1 MATTAPERNWSGNYQ
16 YRATTVHHPTSRDE
30 LRRLVAAA
38 PTVHALGS
46 RHSFTAIGDAT
57 ELIALDR
64 IDEQVTID
72 RETRTVTVPA
82 ATTYAAL
89 ADTLNSAG
97 LALANMASLPH
108 ISVGGAI
115 ATATHGSGER
125 LGNLATSVTG
135 LELVTSSGDV
145 VAFQRG
151 DRDFD
156 GLVVG
161 LGALGVVTRVT
172 LAVEPYYE
180 ASQLVY
186 EEMEWDALFEH
197 FDEIEAAGNSVSV
210 FHGFGER
217 TEQVWVKRHAPAEDG
232 PSELFGARAASAHRN
247 PVAGADPVN
256 ATPQLGDVGPWSERL
271 PHFRSGFTPSSGEE
285 IQSEAFVA
293 RRDGTAAMRTLRELA
308 DEIRPL
314 LLVCEL
320 RAIAADSLWLSPEY
334 GRDTIALHFTWRR
347 DQHAVEQAVA
357 KVESALKPLGVRSH
371 WGKVTSLRA
380 ADLASLYERLDDFRR
395 LRDELDPRGAFVN
408 DWLRAHVLGSSS
420 GA

>member
-1 MATTAPERNWSGNYQ
+1 MATTAPERNWSGNYH
-16 YRATTVHHPTSRDE
+16 YRATAVRHPTSRDE
-30 LRRLVAAA
+30 LRRIVAAA
-38 PTVHALGS
+38 SSVHALGS

-64 IDEQVTID
+64 MDDQITID
-72 RETRTVTVPA
+72 REASTVTVPA
-82 ATTYAAL
+82 ATTYAEL

-135 LELVTSSGDV
+135 LELVTSSGEV

-210 FHGFGER
+210 FHRFGER

-232 PSELFGARAASAHRN
+232 PSELFGARAATAQRN
-247 PVAGADPVN
+247 PLAGADPVN
-256 ATPQLGDVGPWSERL
+256 ATPQLGEVGPWSERL

-293 RRDGTAAMRTLRELA
+293 RGDGIAAVRALRELA

-320 RAIAADSLWLSPEY
+320 RAIAADSLWLSPQY

-347 DQHAVEQAVA
+347 DQRAVEQAVA

-380 ADLASLYERLDDFRR
+380 ADLAPLYERLDDFRR
-395 LRDELDPRGAFVN
+395 LRDALDPRGAFAN
-408 DWLRAHVLGSSS
+408 GWLRAHVLG
-420 GA
+420 GP

>member
-1 MATTAPERNWSGNYQ
+1 MATPAPARNWSGNYQ
-16 YRATTVHHPTSRDE
+16 YRAAAVHHPTSRDE
-30 LRRLVAAA
+30 LRRLVVGASS
-38 PTVHALGS
+38 VHALGS
-46 RHSFTAIGDAT
+46 RHSFTAIGDAG

-64 IDEQVTID
+64 LGDQITID
-72 RETRTVTVPA
+72 RNASTVTVPA
-82 ATTYAAL
+82 ATTYADL
-89 ADTLNSAG
+89 ADVLNEQD

-135 LELVTSSGDV
+135 LELITSSGDELSR
-145 VAFQRG
+145 QRG
-151 DRDFD
+151 DADFG
-156 GLVVG
+156 GLVVS

-186 EEMEWDALFEH
+186 EGMEWDALFEH
-197 FDEIEAAGNSVSV
+197 FDEVEAAGNSVSV
-210 FHGFGER
+210 FHRLGER

-232 PSELFGARAASAHRN
+232 PSELFGAPAATGQLH

-256 ATPQLGDVGPWSERL
+256 STPQLGEVGPWSERL

-293 RRDGTAAMRTLRELA
+293 RGDGIAAMRTLRELA
-308 DEIRPL
+308 GDIRPL

-320 RAIAADSLWLSPEY
+320 RAIAADSLWLSPQY

-347 DQHAVEQAVA
+347 DQRAVEQVVA
-357 KVESALKPLGVRSH
+357 MIEFALKPLGVRSH

-380 ADLASLYERLDDFRR
+380 ADLAPRYERLDDFRR
-395 LRDELDPRGAFVN
+395 LRDELDPRGAFIN
-408 DWLRAHVLGSSS
+408 DWLRAHVLDE
-420 GA
+420 